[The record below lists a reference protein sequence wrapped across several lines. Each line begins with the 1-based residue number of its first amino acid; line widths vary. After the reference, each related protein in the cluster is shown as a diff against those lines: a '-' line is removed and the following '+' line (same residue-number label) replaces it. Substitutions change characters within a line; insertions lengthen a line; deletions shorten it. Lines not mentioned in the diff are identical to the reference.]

1 MKFSLFGSS
10 GLILLLVLWGF
21 LSGCG
26 GGDGGQTSAE
36 ENRISSNLINGD
48 NYDDADTF
56 WECYTDGVNVF
67 DLEFYPSGNGTYIDY
82 LLSYGDEVSFR
93 YSLNGS
99 ELKLTVPGISEDYF
113 EVLRSSRT
121 QLMLNLFRTVI
132 GGSRVDRDVFYNC
145 QLEDYY

>member
-1 MKFSLFGSS
+1 MKFFPFGSF
-10 GLILLLVLWGF
+10 GLILLLLFWGP

-36 ENRISSNLINGD
+36 ENRILSNIINGD

-67 DLEFYPSGNGTYIDY
+67 DLEFYPSGRGTYIDY
-82 LLSYGDEVSFR
+82 LLSFGGEVSFH
-93 YSLNGS
+93 YSLNDS
-99 ELKLTVPGISEDYF
+99 ELRLTVPGISEDYF

-121 QLMLNLFRTVI
+121 QLVLNLFRTVI
-132 GGSRVDRDVFYNC
+132 GESRIDRDVFYNC